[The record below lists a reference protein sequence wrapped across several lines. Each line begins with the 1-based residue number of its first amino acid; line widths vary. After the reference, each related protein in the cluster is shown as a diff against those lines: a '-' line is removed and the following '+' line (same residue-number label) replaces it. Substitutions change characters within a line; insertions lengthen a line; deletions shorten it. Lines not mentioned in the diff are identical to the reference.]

1 MGNSKVDLINISK
14 TNKQYKNTSKLM
26 DFFSIGVTDKGNL
39 IPTEHVRDKDGKEL
53 PKIKAIELPSA
64 LEQTYQYLIS
74 NMNTMPYCDN
84 MYRFLRYKDMKM
96 ACTTEPIL

>member
-1 MGNSKVDLINISK
+1 MGNSKVELINISK

-53 PKIKAIELPSA
+53 PKVKPIEMPSA
-64 LEQTYQYLIS
+64 LEQTYQYLVS
-74 NMNTMPYCDN
+74 NMNTMPYSDN
-84 MYRFLRYKDMKM
+84 MYRFLRYKDMKT
-96 ACTTEPIL
+96 ACTT